1 MSGNLGYDRLRE
13 FEQKVTNI
21 FEHNSIL
28 RFFPMQKVGDGKE
41 TIQKK
46 FSMPIQMTKAEK
58 EIVNRNIE
66 KFYAAAGEARLPRVE
81 RTIEMTNDEY
91 DTMVTEGELDG
102 LAERAGQDFAMNF
115 DRDLI
120 WQNSSN
126 ITKIPFYGLYD
137 AGTSTGTLNPLRP
150 IVCLT
155 SDPGAAFSAAG
166 VAAAAIAN
174 LLAVEAYAPFIVRN
188 RNGLNKENSGLV
200 VCIPDIAMPS
210 LNQVYPSTTVGAFV
224 KDMFAQKFR
233 EIVVLPKDTDGKH
246 IHSAT
251 AESNTAFSMVSF
263 NPEKFIF
270 VYDKAY
276 SVRAWDTQDS
286 VQPRHYISFEAHG
299 GLIPIPWITAA
310 GSVYKAVV
318 LQTGIGA

>member
-13 FEQKVTNI
+13 FEQQVTQI
-21 FEHNSIL
+21 FEHNSLL
-28 RFFPMQKVGDGKE
+28 RFFPMMKVGDGKQ

-46 FSMPIQMTKAEK
+46 FPMPISMTKAEK
-58 EIVNRNIE
+58 EILTRNIE
-66 KFYAAAGEARLPRVE
+66 KFYAAPGEFRLPRVE
-81 RTIEMTNDEY
+81 RTIELSNDEF
-91 DTMVTEGELDG
+91 DAMVSEGELSG
-102 LAERAGQDFAMNF
+102 LAERAAMDFAMNV

-120 WQNSSN
+120 WQNSAN

-137 AGTSTGTLNPLRP
+137 AGTSTGTTARP
-150 IVCLT
+150 IVVLT
-155 SDPGAAFSAAG
+155 SDPGAAFSSAG

-174 LLAVEAYAPFIVRN
+174 LLQIESYSPFIVKN

-224 KDMFAQKFR
+224 KDMFQSKFR
-233 EIVVLPKDTDGKH
+233 EIVVLPKDPGGLH
-246 IHSAT
+246 IHSGA
-251 AESNTAFSMVSF
+251 AETNTAFSMVSF
-263 NPEKFIF
+263 NPEKFVF

-276 SVRAWDTQDS
+276 SVRAWDSQDS
-286 VQPRHYISFEAHG
+286 LTPRHYISFEAHG
-299 GLIPIPWITAA
+299 GLVPIPHITAA
-310 GSVYKAVV
+310 SSIYKACV